1 MAIIHCRECGKEVSD
16 QAPTCPHC
24 GCPMSQETLY
34 GVIHFHWDDPK
45 WSLLVKTD
53 VFIDGKNI
61 GSMKCSEQMDI
72 SVPFG
77 VHTVE
82 LILNRKCA
90 VRESVVIGETNP
102 KEYFIYKK
110 TVFTLE
116 RIHDTDVRGT
126 RERKKIKATQTAFGL
141 VFAVSIIVFS
151 WLITSQPNDSPEV
164 EPSVSASGSIPVEEP
179 PINISARNLYNAY
192 TQNTVNAD
200 ALYKNKRVAV
210 TGTITNIGQD
220 MVTKKP
226 CISLDSGSD
235 LNLYPVQCFFQESS
249 SDLAS
254 LRDGDSVT
262 IVGECTGFF
271 VANVQLSDCTLQ
283 Q

>member
-53 VFIDGKNI
+53 ILVDGKNV

-90 VRESVVIGETNP
+90 VRESVVIGEANP

-110 TVFTLE
+110 TIFTLE

-126 RERKKIKATQTAFGL
+126 RERKKIKATQTVFGVIL
-141 VFAVSIIVFS
+141 AVSIIAFS
-151 WLITSQPNDSPEV
+151 GIIASMLDEVPEA
-164 EPSVSASGSIPVEEP
+164 EPSTSVSGSMSVEEP
-179 PINISARNLYNAY
+179 PIKEPIHCLY
-192 TQNTVNAD
+192 T
-200 ALYKNKRVAV
+200 KRC
-210 TGTITNIGQD
+210 
-220 MVTKKP
+220 K
-226 CISLDSGSD
+226 
-235 LNLYPVQCFFQESS
+235 
-249 SDLAS
+249 
-254 LRDGDSVT
+254 R
-262 IVGECTGFF
+262 
-271 VANVQLSDCTLQ
+271 
-283 Q
+283 